1 MARDPPR
8 RTPFTPADDPPRQ
21 TRFAPADDPRQTRFT
36 PVTGVAISHN
46 DETATS
52 GAIATRAPAR

>member
-8 RTPFTPADDPPRQ
+8 RTPFTPADDP
-21 TRFAPADDPRQTRFT
+21 PRQTRFT